1 LAPTANSAALER
13 TLRRPAIPAIVR
25 FTVPS
30 LAAMIS
36 VATLL
41 YCLFLHGSLFRDSDT
56 GWHIRNGEAILAQRA
71 LPVSDPYSFSKPNQP
86 WFAWEWGADALMG
99 AANRLGGLT
108 AVSAMFAFA
117 IACASWLWVRL
128 SFAMDGDFL
137 LAGLFAPLMVTTASP
152 HWLARPHVF
161 GWVLLLM
168 WAIYLE
174 RVGRASSP
182 GEAGAFGVWRDAY
195 PVLFAALWANVHG
208 SFFLAPLLAAIYA
221 VSYLIR
227 PLLWPLDRLAEHAQ
241 ARRFLRIALAA
252 AAGTLINPYGWRL
265 HAHVFSYLSDGRL
278 TSQIAEFQ
286 SFNFHDKDATQM
298 AIVMGLAAL
307 GGVLALTQRNI
318 AHFLL
323 AALFFWGGLRS
334 ARMLPLV
341 ALVILPGANSAIAT
355 GLRRMRGLRQPLLD
369 RLDGALAYS
378 ARLRR
383 IDLRLHGA
391 GFVAVAAT
399 LSLFLLHMPG
409 FSADAFPVAAAQTVE
424 KLPADA
430 RILTS
435 DSYGG
440 YLIYRF
446 NGSRK
451 VFFDGRSDFYGADFL
466 DQYSTLAAAR
476 PGWRDIVRKYRFTH
490 ALLPASSTLAGA
502 LTQSG
507 WTTIYQD
514 RVATLLESR

>member
-1 LAPTANSAALER
+1 M
-13 TLRRPAIPAIVR
+13 
-25 FTVPS
+25 PS
-30 LAAMIS
+30 LAAMVM

-41 YCLFLHGSLFRDSDT
+41 YCLFLYGGGQFANGDALFRDSDT
-56 GWHIRNGEAILAQRA
+56 GWHIRNGEAILAQQA
-71 LPVSDPYSFSKPNQP
+71 LPVTDPYSFSKPNQP
-86 WFAWEWGADALMG
+86 WVAWEWGADVAMG

-108 AVSAMFAFA
+108 AVAGLFAFA

-161 GWVLLLM
+161 GWILLLG
-168 WAIYLE
+168 WLLFLE
-174 RVGRASSP
+174 TVARKNVAQASRP
-182 GEAGAFGVWRDAY
+182 ALGAFGAWARQEAY
-195 PVLFAALWANVHG
+195 PTLFAALWANVHG

-221 VSYLIR
+221 VSFLIR
-227 PLLWPLDRLAEHAQ
+227 PLLWPLDKVAERAR
-241 ARRFLRIALAA
+241 ARRFLWIAV
-252 AAGTLINPYGWRL
+252 AAGTGTLLNPYGWKL
-265 HAHVFSYLSDGRL
+265 HAHVFSYLLDTRL
-278 TSQIAEFQ
+278 TAQIAEFQ

-298 AIVMGLAAL
+298 AIVIALAAL
-307 GGVLALTQRNI
+307 GGMLALTQRNI

-334 ARMLPLV
+334 ARVLPLV
-341 ALVILPGANSAIAT
+341 ALVILPVANSAIAIA
-355 GLRRMRGLRQPLLD
+355 LRQMRGLRQPLLD
-369 RLDGALAYS
+369 RLDAALAYS

-383 IDLRLHGA
+383 IDLRLHGV
-391 GFVAVAAT
+391 GFVAAAA
-399 LSLFLLHMPG
+399 LSLFLLRAPA
-409 FSADAFPVAAAQTVE
+409 FPADAFPVAAAQAVE
-424 KLPADA
+424 KLPANA

-451 VFFDGRSDFYGADFL
+451 VFFDGRSDFYGADLL
-466 DQYSTLAAAR
+466 DQYATLTAVR
-476 PGWRDIVRKYRFTH
+476 PGWRDIVTRYRFTH
-490 ALLPASSTLAGA
+490 ALLRASSPLAGVLA
-502 LTQSG
+502 ESG
-507 WTTIYQD
+507 WTTLYHD

>member
-1 LAPTANSAALER
+1 M
-13 TLRRPAIPAIVR
+13 
-25 FTVPS
+25 PS
-30 LAAMIS
+30 LAAMIM

-41 YCLFLHGSLFRDSDT
+41 YCLFLYGGGRFVAANALLRDSDT
-56 GWHIRNGEAILAQRA
+56 GWHIRNGEAIVAHHA
-71 LPVSDPYSFSKPNQP
+71 LPVTDPYSFSRPNQP
-86 WFAWEWGADALMG
+86 WFAWEWGADVLMG

-108 AVSAMFAFA
+108 AVAALFAFA

-161 GWVLLLM
+161 GWILLLG
-168 WAIYLE
+168 WVTYLE

-182 GEAGAFGVWRDAY
+182 GDAGAFGAWTGREAY
-195 PVLFAALWANVHG
+195 PTLFAALWANVHG
-208 SFFLAPLLAAIYA
+208 SFFLAPPLAAIYA
-221 VSYLIR
+221 FSFLIR
-227 PLLWPLDRLAEHAQ
+227 PLLWPLDKVTEHAR
-241 ARRFLRIALAA
+241 ARRFLWIAV
-252 AAGTLINPYGWRL
+252 AAGVGTLLNPHGWNL
-265 HAHVFSYLSDGRL
+265 HAHVFSYLFDSRL

-334 ARMLPLV
+334 ARVLPVVALAILPL
-341 ALVILPGANSAIAT
+341 ANAAIAT
-355 GLRRMRGLRQPLLD
+355 ALRQMRGLRQPLLD
-369 RLDGALAYS
+369 RLDAALAYS

-383 IDLRLHGA
+383 IDLRVHGA
-391 GFVAVAAT
+391 GFVAAAAA
-399 LSLFLLHMPG
+399 LSLVVWHTPAFP
-409 FSADAFPVAAAQTVE
+409 ADAFPVAAAQTVE

-466 DQYSTLAAAR
+466 EQYSTLSAAR
-476 PGWRDIVRKYRFTH
+476 PGWRGIVAKYRFTH
-490 ALLPASSTLAGA
+490 ALLPVSSPLAGA

-507 WTTIYQD
+507 WTTLYQD